1 MIEKATIVLPT
12 LDIVIQAF
20 TAGIVSLEV
29 LAIHYRKCV
38 IQGITAVV
46 LTIVAG

>member
-1 MIEKATIVLPT
+1 MIEKATMVLPT
-12 LDIVIQAF
+12 LDIAIQAF

-29 LAIHYRKCV
+29 LAIHCRKCA
-38 IQGITAVV
+38 ILGFTAVV